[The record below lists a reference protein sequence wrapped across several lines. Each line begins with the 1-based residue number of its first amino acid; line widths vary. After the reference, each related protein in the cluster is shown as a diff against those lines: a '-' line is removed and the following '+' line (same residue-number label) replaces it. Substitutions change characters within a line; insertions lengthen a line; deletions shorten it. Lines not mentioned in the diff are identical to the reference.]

1 MSDEAVERKK
11 KKYMTEKVES
21 SESLLTSTI
30 ERFQITFGE
39 AVITTE
45 EMTGTEWKVLLIKA
59 GVSLNNREY
68 PLNVLRRDKAIFEN
82 VPVHAAIGE
91 DHSMAERGV
100 QSVIGFIK
108 DVQATSEGLEGTLHV
123 SSSDMKE
130 KMLDFH
136 NEGVL
141 NDMMGLSIVAMGEFE
156 PAGNGVMRATKL
168 ESADSVDLVREPAAG
183 GKIIGV
189 TESKEDSMTE
199 EERKAQEES
208 FRQMFKEELSGV
220 KESIE
225 EVGTRVAVLEKP
237 DEEDETEEKVVESV
251 PTPEPV
257 SEAQKEQNELMRE
270 LLFDREVEKITL
282 PEASMTRIRESW
294 DVNPKMKLGTLRSQ
308 LSAEQ
313 DYFASLEKTA
323 VENLRSEGRF
333 HERIS
338 VDEGDKFLAR
348 IDAMFKI
355 NGEAPGFT
363 VMEDGEKVPAFRNFT
378 EAWAALEGRGAFDI
392 DRQQLAIDMMRGLG
406 GYNSQDRK
414 AVERLYVGEAVFQ
427 TSTLGEVTAD
437 RMHKALIKNY
447 GSFPQYDDWRK
458 VATPMSANDYITHR
472 YIKSGG
478 YANLSQVVEAGTYP
492 EITHFGDEE
501 ATAAMQKRGGIVP
514 QITRELFLNDSV
526 GVMGTIPF
534 ELARAALRT
543 LYQAVFDTF
552 VDNDTYTVDSVTLF
566 HSDHAN
572 TGTTA
577 LSISGLNVANV
588 AMRSQTKAL
597 STSDVLGSQNKAVNI
612 LVPNELEGLA
622 ERIANP
628 SGEFRTTVTAD
639 TDSPQDAHRWKGKI
653 NPIVV
658 DYWTD
663 ANDYFV
669 TADIS
674 QIDGLGVV
682 FLGGRQEPEIF
693 IQGDERSPDMFNM
706 DVQNV
711 KIRHEWVKVILDY
724 RPFYR
729 QVVS

>member
-1 MSDEAVERKK
+1 MTDTMKKVSGIETFKVLFQEAVA
-11 KKYMTEKVES
+11 TA
-21 SESLLTSTI
+21 
-30 ERFQITFGE
+30 G
-39 AVITTE
+39 
-45 EMTGTEWKVLLIKA
+45 EMTGTEWKVLLIEA
-59 GVSLNNREY
+59 GISLNNREY
-68 PLNVLRRDKAIFEN
+68 PLDVLRRDKAIFEN

-108 DVQATSEGLEGTLHV
+108 NVQATSEGLEGTLHV

-156 PAGNGVMRATKL
+156 SAGNGVMRATKL

-199 EERKAQEES
+199 EERKALAESLRQGLSDDLKGMVEES
-208 FRQMFKEELSGV
+208 V
-220 KESIE
+220 KEI
-225 EVGTRVAVLEKP
+225 GDRITVLEKP
-237 DEEDETEEKVVESV
+237 DEKDETEEKTKKVVESV
-251 PTPEPV
+251 QTPEPV
-257 SEAQKEQNELMRE
+257 SEVQAEQNELMRE
-270 LLFDREVEKITL
+270 LLFDREVTKTTL
-282 PEASMTRIRESW
+282 PEASMIRIRESW
-294 DVNPKMKLGTLRSQ
+294 DTSPRMKLGDLRSQ

-333 HERIS
+333 HERVS

-355 NGEAPGFT
+355 NGEDAPGFT

-414 AVERLYVGEAVFQ
+414 AVERLYVGEAVFR
-427 TSTLGEVTAD
+427 TSSLGEVTAD
-437 RMHKALIKNY
+437 RMHKALVKNY
-447 GSFPQYDDWRK
+447 GAFPQYEDWRK
-458 VATPMSANDYITHR
+458 VAKPMTANDYITHR

-478 YANLSQVVEAGTYP
+478 YANLAQVVEAGTYP

-514 QITRELFLNDSV
+514 QITRELFLNDSL
-526 GVMGTIPF
+526 GVMGTIPL

-543 LYQAVFDTF
+543 LYQAVFNTF
-552 VDNDTYTVDSVTLF
+552 VDNDTYTVDSVALF
-566 HSDHAN
+566 HSSHAN

-577 LSISGLNVANV
+577 LSISGLNAANV

-597 STSDVLGSQNKAVNI
+597 STSDILGSQNKAVKV

-639 TDSPQDAHRWKGKI
+639 TDTPQDAHRWKGKI
-653 NPIVV
+653 EPIVV

-669 TADIS
+669 VADIS

-711 KIRHEWVKVILDY
+711 KIRHEWVKVLLDY

-729 QVVS
+729 QAVS